1 VIKLEIRNL
10 NKYVMAKK
18 SELVDVFLNYRTQL
32 RRAVSG
38 IVKSDDIDD
47 IVQETFIK
55 SYEADLKQEIKFERT
70 YMLRTARNLALNH
83 VSKACERSNVSM
95 EDCSEYEPHL
105 MGTKLETL
113 FESKERFFHFCRA
126 TDMLSNEVKRVF
138 ILKKVYGMSQKEIAA
153 HLDISESMVEKHVA
167 KGLQKCSN
175 ILERLNLLSAKSQ
188 KASKKSKLAE
198 VTPIPTQ

>member
-1 VIKLEIRNL
+1 MIKLVVHNF
-10 NKYVMAKK
+10 NKIIMAKR

-38 IVKSDDIDD
+38 IVRSDDIDD

-55 SYEADLKQEIKFERT
+55 SYEADLKQDIKYERT
-70 YMLRTARNLALNH
+70 YMLRTARNLAINH

-95 EDCSEYEPHL
+95 EDCNEYDSNL
-105 MGTKLETL
+105 MGSHLETL

-138 ILKKVYGMSQKEIAA
+138 ILKKVYGLSQKEIASRIG
-153 HLDISESMVEKHVA
+153 ISESMVEKHVA

-175 ILERLNLLSAKSQ
+175 ILERLNLL
-188 KASKKSKLAE
+188 ASKKNSATKTGTKTTESTA
-198 VTPIPTQ
+198 IPT

>member
-1 VIKLEIRNL
+1 MSKR
-10 NKYVMAKK
+10 

-38 IVKSDDIDD
+38 IVRSDDIDD

-55 SYEADLKQEIKFERT
+55 SYEADLKQDIKYERT

-83 VSKACERSNVSM
+83 VSRACEKSNVSM
-95 EDCSEYEPHL
+95 EECGEFDPNL
-105 MGTKLETL
+105 MGAHLETL

-138 ILKKVYGMSQKEIAA
+138 ILKKVYGLSQKEIAD
-153 HLDISESMVEKHVA
+153 HLGISESMVEKHVA

-175 ILERLNLLSAKSQ
+175 ILERLNLLTTKKKPDTVKPSRLTIPSNLLELSKS
-188 KASKKSKLAE
+188 
-198 VTPIPTQ
+198 

>member
-1 VIKLEIRNL
+1 MTKR
-10 NKYVMAKK
+10 

-38 IVKSDDIDD
+38 IVRSDDIDD

-55 SYEADLKQEIKFERT
+55 SYEADLKQDIKYERT
-70 YMLRTARNLALNH
+70 YMLRTARNLAINH
-83 VSKACERSNVSM
+83 VSKASERTNVSM
-95 EDCSEYEPHL
+95 EECGEFDPNL
-105 MGTKLETL
+105 MGAHLETL

-138 ILKKVYGMSQKEIAA
+138 ILKKVYGLSQKEIAN
-153 HLDISESMVEKHVA
+153 HLGISESMVEKHVA

-175 ILERLNLLSAKSQ
+175 ILERLNLLTAKKKAIQQ
-188 KASKKSKLAE
+188 KENNIPPPTNILELSKG
-198 VTPIPTQ
+198 

>member
-1 VIKLEIRNL
+1 MSKR
-10 NKYVMAKK
+10 

-38 IVKSDDIDD
+38 IVRSDDIDD

-55 SYEADLKQEIKFERT
+55 SYEADLKQDIKYERT

-83 VSKACERSNVSM
+83 VSRACERSNVSM
-95 EDCSEYEPHL
+95 EECGEFDTNL
-105 MGTKLETL
+105 MGAHLETL

-138 ILKKVYGMSQKEIAA
+138 ILKKVYGLSQKEIAD
-153 HLDISESMVEKHVA
+153 HLGISESMVEKHVA

-175 ILERLNLLSAKSQ
+175 ILERLNLLTTKNKSDTV
-188 KASKKSKLAE
+188 KPSRLAIPSNLLELSKS
-198 VTPIPTQ
+198 

>member
-1 VIKLEIRNL
+1 
-10 NKYVMAKK
+10 MAKK

-55 SYEADLKQEIKFERT
+55 SYEADLKQKIEFERT
-70 YMLRTARNLALNH
+70 YMLRTARNLAINH
-83 VSKACERSNVSM
+83 VSKASERSNISM
-95 EDCSEYEPHL
+95 EDCHEYDTNL
-105 MGTKLETL
+105 MGTQLETL

-153 HLDISESMVEKHVA
+153 HIGISESMVEKHVA

-175 ILERLNLLSAKSQ
+175 ILERLNLLSSKRQ
-188 KASKKSKLAE
+188 RKASKNPNCTEA
-198 VTPIPTQ
+198 TPIPTP